1 MPRGNNLEKNK
12 VIILIP
18 SHNEIK
24 TLEKICLEIKKL
36 RLKFLVIDDASND
49 GTLLWLKKKK
59 INYIKNKKNIGY
71 ESSIIT
77 GINYIIKNFDLKY
90 LITFDA
96 DGEHQTKDLIR
107 VIKHLKHKN
116 VDMVI
121 GNRDRFN
128 RLSEHILSFL
138 FFIKFGVK
146 DPLSGFK
153 AYSVQK
159 LKKIKNKINAKFYLV
174 DIITLFKTKN
184 FSIKNIHIKT
194 KRRTDKSRVG
204 NILFTNIKILSLLRF
219 ILK

>member
-36 RLKFLVIDDASND
+36 RLKLLVIDDASND

-59 INYIKNKKNIGY
+59 INYIKNKNNIGY
-71 ESSIIT
+71 ENSIIA
-77 GINYIIKNFDLKY
+77 GINYIIKNFDSKY

-107 VIKHLKHKN
+107 VIKSLKHKN

-121 GNRDRFN
+121 GNRNKFN

-138 FFIKFGVK
+138 FSLKFGVK

-153 AYSVQK
+153 AYSVHK
-159 LKKIKNKINAKFYLV
+159 LKKIKNKIDSKFYLV
-174 DIITLFKTKN
+174 DIILLFKAKN
-184 FSIKNIHIKT
+184 FFIKNVSIRSRK
-194 KRRTDKSRVG
+194 RTDKSRVG
-204 NILFTNIKILSLLRF
+204 NIFFTNIKMLFLLRF

>member
-49 GTLLWLKKKK
+49 GTLLWLKKKN

-107 VIKHLKHKN
+107 VIKRLKHKN

-121 GNRDRFN
+121 GNRNKFN
-128 RLSEHILSFL
+128 RFSEHILSFL
-138 FFIKFGVK
+138 FFIKFDVK

-153 AYSVQK
+153 AYSVKK
-159 LKKIKNKINAKFYLV
+159 LKKIKNKINTKFYLV
-174 DIITLFKTKN
+174 DIITLFKAKN
-184 FSIKNIHIKT
+184 FFIKNIHIKT
-194 KRRTDKSRVG
+194 KKRTDKSRVG
-204 NILFTNIKILSLLRF
+204 NIFFTNIKILSLLRF